1 MKTRRSFLLV
11 PATLLLLACTISA
24 VTAGEPSAPGGNPPV
39 APPGEVAPPGN
50 VPPAEVA
57 TVAPTVAPPPTACS
71 PLLTA
76 NSAVNV
82 RAGPGTIYT
91 EVGAMTLN
99 QTAAIDGQNAEG
111 TWWRIVYPSA
121 PGGHGW
127 VAASVSTATCTTG
140 VAAVLPPATATVEIP
155 IGVTNVVV
163 SVDPKTIGVPGC
175 MGPIM
180 QSTVVATITVN
191 GPFDLKYHFESDQL
205 GSLGNHNL
213 SFAGAGSKDVSEK
226 FTPLLTAG
234 TYWVRLYITDVDL
247 GGMDN
252 QAKYKITC

>member
-1 MKTRRSFLLV
+1 
-11 PATLLLLACTISA
+11 
-24 VTAGEPSAPGGNPPV
+24 
-39 APPGEVAPPGN
+39 
-50 VPPAEVA
+50 
-57 TVAPTVAPPPTACS
+57 
-71 PLLTA
+71 LTA

-82 RAGPGTIYT
+82 RGGPGVVYT
-91 EVGAMTLN
+91 EVGALAMG
-99 QTAAIDGQNAEG
+99 QTAVIDGQNAEG
-111 TWWRIVYPSA
+111 TWWRIVYPSG

-127 VAASVSTATCTTG
+127 VAASVSTATCVTG
-140 VAAVLPPATATVEIP
+140 VAAVVPPATPTVAIP
-155 IGVTNVVV
+155 IGVTNVTV

-191 GPFDLKYHFESDQL
+191 GAIDLKYHFESDQL

-213 SFAGAGSKDVSEK
+213 SFAGAGSKDVSEM

-234 TYWVRLYITDVDL
+234 TYWVRLYINDVDL

>member
-1 MKTRRSFLLV
+1 MRTRRIGFLV

-24 VTAGEPSAPGGNPPV
+24 VTSGNPSAPGANPP
-39 APPGEVAPPGN
+39 AAA
-50 VPPAEVA
+50 PPAEVA
-57 TVAPTVAPPPTACS
+57 PPAAGAPTVAPTVALPPTACS

-82 RAGPGTIYT
+82 RAGPGTVYT
-91 EVGAMTLN
+91 EVGALTMS
-99 QTAAIDGQNAEG
+99 QTAPIDGQNAEG
-111 TWWRIVYPSA
+111 TWWRIVYPAA

-127 VAASVSTATCTTG
+127 VAASVSTATCVTG
-140 VAAVLPPATATVEIP
+140 VAAVVPPATPTVVIP
-155 IGVTNVVV
+155 IGVTSVTV

-175 MGPIM
+175 MGPIQ

-191 GPFDLKYHFESDQL
+191 GPYDLKYHFESDQL
-205 GSLGNHNL
+205 GGLGNHNL

-226 FTPLLTAG
+226 FTPLLTPG
-234 TYWVRLYITDVDL
+234 TYWVRLYIDGVDL